1 MQSNSPHKGHR
12 DRMRKKFLLNDFD
25 GFEMHEA
32 LEILLYYA
40 IPRKD
45 TNPIAHELLE
55 RFGSLSAVFDAPISA
70 LTELGLTENA
80 AVLLKMI
87 PGMSRLYIDDKYSN
101 THKIINDG
109 NLGKRMLEKFTG
121 RDSETVILMLLDAK
135 YKELFC
141 GVISKGSMSECQL
154 YIRKIVQLAITNNA
168 KYAALAH
175 NHLSGV
181 ALPSEPDIYA
191 TIEINEALALVGVT
205 LIDHFVVADRDF
217 VSMLQSNMIK

>member
-1 MQSNSPHKGHR
+1 
-12 DRMRKKFLLNDFD
+12 MRKKFLLNDFD

-32 LEILLYYA
+32 LELLLYYA
-40 IPRKD
+40 VPRKD
-45 TNPIAHELLE
+45 TNPIAHRLLE
-55 RFGSLSAVFDAPISA
+55 QFGSLSAVFDAPIDI
-70 LTELGLTENA
+70 LTQSGLSENA
-80 AVLLKMI
+80 AVLLKLI
-87 PGMSRLYIDDKYSN
+87 PGMSRLYTDDKYRN
-101 THKIINDG
+101 THKIINVE
-109 NLGKRMLEKFTG
+109 NLGDRMLEKFTG
-121 RDSETVILMLLDAK
+121 RDNETVILMLLDAK

-141 GVISKGSMSECQL
+141 GVVSKGSMSACQL

-175 NHLSGV
+175 NHPSGV

-217 VSMLQSNMIK
+217 VSMMQSNLIKR